1 MKILLT
7 GGLGYIGSHIA
18 HILGKK
24 AVIIDNKINSSLN
37 YKKHLPHAAVY
48 KTDLNYKS
56 ACKVFSDHKIEGVVH
71 LAALKAVNQSV
82 NDPLSYY
89 DNNIIASIDLLQA
102 MHKHEINKLIFSSS
116 ATVYGNKNK
125 SPLKEDMILSSNNP
139 YGSTKI
145 ITEQLISDYAN
156 SNKNFKSIS
165 LRYFNPLGADTET
178 GLSDQPLGKPLNLMP
193 ILVNAVSEK
202 KIFEVYGD
210 DYDTKDGSCVRDYIH
225 VKDLAIAHI
234 LAFKKL
240 NKIKQHIPINL
251 GLGKGISVLEMIKLF
266 QQTNKVSVKYKI
278 TKRRTGDAATTFA
291 DITRAKTILKW
302 KPKYSYKDMVI
313 DSWLAHLNNSKT

>member
-89 DNNIIASIDLLQA
+89 DNNVISSINLLQA
-102 MHKHEINKLIFSSS
+102 MHKYKINKLIFSSS

-156 SNKNFKSIS
+156 SNKNFKSLS
-165 LRYFNPLGADTET
+165 LRYFNPLGADTKT

-193 ILVNAVSEK
+193 ILVDAASKK
-202 KIFEVYGD
+202 KIFKVFGD
-210 DYDTKDGSCVRDYIH
+210 DYDTNDGSCVRDYIH

-240 NKIKQHIPINL
+240 NKIKRHMPINL
-251 GLGKGISVLEMIKLF
+251 GLGKGISVLEIINLF
-266 QQTNKVSVKYKI
+266 QEINKVKVNFKI
-278 TKRRTGDAATTFA
+278 TKRRAGDAAITYA

-302 KPKYSYKDMVI
+302 SPKYSYKDMVR
-313 DSWLAHLNNSKT
+313 DSWIAHQKK